1 MRISDWS
8 SDACSSDLLELQ
20 LEELEA
26 SATQDELAAEAATA
40 KTQTVRSCQRQ
51 RPLRKPFPDDIERER
66 VVIAAP
72 TSCSCSSQERRAG
85 TECVSTCRSR
95 WSQVH

>member
-72 TSCSCSSQERRAG
+72 TSCSCCGGSRLAKLGESLPSGLTRG
-85 TECVSTCRSR
+85 T
-95 WSQVH
+95 